1 MKWGVSVTGVRSV
14 VKAGGVKTSKKI
26 GRAGEEAG
34 RIAIADGRQKKAR
47 CAEKALRETRQPPR
61 KCYRIDAERGR
72 GYCALFIDA
81 RTLTQNI
88 GFICTQI
95 NRYRLLI

>member
-34 RIAIADGRQKKAR
+34 RIAIADGRQKKR
-47 CAEKALRETRQPPR
+47 VVLKKPCAKLASRLASVIVSTLREAAATVH
-61 KCYRIDAERGR
+61 Y
-72 GYCALFIDA
+72 L
-81 RTLTQNI
+81 LTPVP
-88 GFICTQI
+88 
-95 NRYRLLI
+95 